1 MAHFA
6 QLDEDNNVLSVVVIS
21 NGDIN
26 NLPFPQSD
34 PVGIAFCQ
42 SLYGADTLWRQTSY
56 NGNFRRQ
63 YAGVGGFYYPPIDV
77 FVGPS
82 PFPSWTFRATD
93 ATWQPPVQMP
103 TVPPNYIAV
112 WNEDYLEWDIVFDR
126 GSPI

>member
-6 QLDEDNNVLSVVVIS
+6 QLDDDNNVLLVVVIS
-21 NGDIN
+21 NNDVD
-26 NLPFPQSD
+26 NLPFPQSE

-63 YAGVGGFYYPPIDV
+63 FAGVGGFYYPPINV

-82 PFPSWTFRATD
+82 PFPSWTFRAAD
-93 ATWQPPVQMP
+93 ATWQPPVPMP
-103 TVPPNYIAV
+103 SVPQNYIAV
-112 WNEDYLEWDIVFDR
+112 WNEDYLEWDIVFNP